1 MKKVIQYAAAILLA
15 ASASSKV
22 HAQSNE
28 QITTFVKKDYAK
40 ERNAE
45 TMPSPRVLQVFLL
58 DYNHDGAMDAIAYAE
73 GRNPGSKVAF
83 HSLGLYK
90 NEHGKLR
97 LVNEKSIG
105 NRIGS
110 VVATANGVSV
120 TTLSFADSDPM
131 CCPSVKTER
140 SYTCLND
147 KIQ

>member
-1 MKKVIQYAAAILLA
+1 MKKVFLYSAVMLLT

-28 QITTFVKKDYAK
+28 QVISSVKKDYAK

-45 TMPSPRVLQVFLL
+45 TMPSPKVFQVFLL

-90 NEHGKLR
+90 NEHSKLR
-97 LVNEKSIG
+97 LVNEKALG

-110 VVATANGVSV
+110 VVPTANGVSV

-131 CCPSVKTER
+131 CCPSIKTER
-140 SYTCLND
+140 TYVCSND